1 MGKEEKLKQAFN
13 DLLKDFI
20 NDEIK
25 ALNSGIDGDVDYV
38 DPAEVD
44 YDYSFCRWIEEQLDD
59 FAEDVDWDEVKDSI
73 LKKLD
78 AVK

>member
-1 MGKEEKLKQAFN
+1 MKKEEKLKEALN

-25 ALNSGIDGDVDYV
+25 ALNSGIDDDVDYV

-44 YDYSFCRWIEEQLDD
+44 YDYSFCRWIEEQLDY

-78 AVK
+78 AVE

>member
-1 MGKEEKLKQAFN
+1 MGKEEKLKQTFH

-20 NDEIK
+20 SDEIR

-44 YDYSFCRWIEEQLDD
+44 YEYSFCRWVEEQLDS
-59 FAEDVDWDEVKDSI
+59 FAEGMDWDEVKDFI
-73 LKKLD
+73 LKNIKSF
-78 AVK
+78 K